1 MKDLW
6 LNITEQTYES
16 ERCKYSGNSG
26 LQICG
31 WISIGHVKKDLQT
44 LQVLTGVTICY
55 PHMVPD
61 GWKIFGA
68 SSNQKPVLLAKEA
81 SSERQGRCW
90 QHP

>member
-1 MKDLW
+1 MNRRDVNTRVTRGCRFADGFPLDL
-6 LNITEQTYES
+6 LRRFAE
-16 ERCKYSGNSG
+16 
-26 LQICG
+26 
-31 WISIGHVKKDLQT
+31 T

-61 GWKIFGA
+61 GWKIFGT

-81 SSERQGRCW
+81 SSERQGRYW